1 MFSWFIVG
9 PLNLSPVMSGDD
21 TEKKRKHD
29 DILSDTEEESDDEDM
44 VNMNLKKYI
53 SDEDP
58 DYEVIIFWIIFV
70 DFNYQHKEN
79 RLTKN

>member
-1 MFSWFIVG
+1 
-9 PLNLSPVMSGDD
+9 MSEDD
-21 TEKKRKHD
+21 TGKKRKHD
-29 DILSDTEEESDDEDM
+29 NILTTEEESDDEDL
-44 VNMNLKKYI
+44 VNMDLKNYI

-58 DYEVIIFWIIFV
+58 DYEVIIFSIIFV

>member
-1 MFSWFIVG
+1 
-9 PLNLSPVMSGDD
+9 MSGDD

-29 DILSDTEEESDDEDM
+29 NILTTEEESDDEDL
-44 VNMNLKKYI
+44 VNMDQKNYI

-58 DYEVIIFWIIFV
+58 DYEVIIFLIIFV